1 MSGLS
6 SLNTEMSSQ
15 LIMQRQ
21 PLVRVS
27 VSPLPPEPVRSRNP
41 ALHHRLARSLLGRE
55 GAKRRLRGA
64 AAEGEKGEAQEPR
77 GRGGYCGGAAAHA
90 AEARSPQ
97 LEEDARVTRHAL
109 KRGERGRPTPRSSRL
124 LLRHPPMRRCLHPK
138 GSRAAGR
145 GLLLPG

>member
-1 MSGLS
+1 
-6 SLNTEMSSQ
+6 MSSQ

-21 PLVRVS
+21 PLVCVS

-90 AEARSPQ
+90 GEARIPQ

-109 KRGERGRPTPRSSRL
+109 KGKAKGKRGRPNPRSSRL
-124 LLRHPPMRRCLHPK
+124 FLRHPPMRRCLHPK

-145 GLLLPG
+145 GLQLPG